1 MKKFSEL
8 GIKTNEDSTI
18 FPVELISITDVT
30 NCEIDVL
37 DFAPDV
43 KTQYGEGRYVV
54 KIKYEN
60 VERKFFTN
68 ATKIKEVLDKVQKED
83 FPFQTTIKTQK
94 FGNGNKKT
102 FYFT

>member
-8 GIKTNEDSTI
+8 GIKADEDKNI
-18 FPVELISITDVT
+18 FPVEIISITDVV
-30 NCEIDVL
+30 NCEIEVV

-43 KTQYGEGRYVV
+43 KTQYGDGRYVV

-60 VERKFFTN
+60 TERKFFTN
-68 ATKIKEVLDKVQKED
+68 ATKIKDILDKVDKKD

-94 FGNGNKKT
+94 FGNNKKT